1 MWGTAL
7 SARLYERRYSE
18 VPRGTRGTQNRRGG
32 WYILTEAM
40 ICAHAQSDVN
50 NWALAYLS
58 FEEEL
63 LSRERQLDVEK
74 RALSSPLPPPL
85 APAPAAAP
93 RNTPLKYYCSPAM
106 YKQKF

>member
-1 MWGTAL
+1 MF
-7 SARLYERRYSE
+7 ERRYPE
-18 VPRGTRGTQNRRGG
+18 VPGVIRSAGG
-32 WYILTEAM
+32 DYILTEAM

-74 RALSSPLPPPL
+74 RALPSRSHSHSRQHPQRHPETPHSSTSRRTKF
-85 APAPAAAP
+85 P
-93 RNTPLKYYCSPAM
+93 R
-106 YKQKF
+106 